1 VSVGEAVVEFN
12 GAELVVTGPMS
23 VENDDDGEAEPV
35 RGAEDSSSVQ
45 VVEASGVVVGAPGL
59 QVVPDEVRV
68 DVSSFVVAGPTSVEF
83 EGDAEPVLGA
93 ELLEMLAVTGET
105 GEVKDRTELSVMVV
119 TGTAVV

>member
-1 VSVGEAVVEFN
+1 MGAAVVEFD
-12 GAELVVTGPMS
+12 GTREVVTGPMS
-23 VENDDDGEAEPV
+23 DEDDDEGAAEPV

-45 VVEASGVVVGAPGL
+45 VVETSGVVVGAPGL

-93 ELLEMLAVTGET
+93 ELLETLAVTGET

>member
-1 VSVGEAVVEFN
+1 MSVGAAVVEFD
-12 GAELVVTGPMS
+12 GTREVVTGPMS
-23 VENDDDGEAEPV
+23 AEDVEGAAEPV

-45 VVEASGVVVGAPGL
+45 VVEASGAVVGAPGL
-59 QVVPDEVRV
+59 QAVPDEVSV
-68 DVSSFVVAGPTSVEF
+68 EVSSDVVAAPTSVEF